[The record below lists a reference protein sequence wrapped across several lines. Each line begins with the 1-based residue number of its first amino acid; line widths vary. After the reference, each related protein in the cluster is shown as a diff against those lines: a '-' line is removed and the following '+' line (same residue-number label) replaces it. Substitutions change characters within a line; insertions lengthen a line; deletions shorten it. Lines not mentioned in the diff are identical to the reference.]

1 MRKKPPLSTKV
12 LAMGMSLLLVALVS
26 ISFTLWVTW
35 QLEGGAAAVNE
46 AGRLRM
52 NMLRILLAQQNE
64 SPAELARLRQR
75 FDDGLEL
82 LRSGDPVRP
91 LAVPW
96 NDETRAQYEHIRA
109 QWLALQAEW
118 ALNLPADDG
127 AAAVARGDAFVSEID
142 DFVQAIE
149 WRIMRWTA
157 TLHLFQL
164 FMMALAIAAVVA
176 FMALSHLL
184 VLNPVTRLQ
193 QALARVRQGDLGTRL
208 EVDTDDEFGQLA
220 DGFIRM
226 TRTLQASHQNLE
238 RKVRERNTTSA

>member
-1 MRKKPPLSTKV
+1 
-12 LAMGMSLLLVALVS
+12 MGMSLLLVALVS

-96 NDETRAQYEHIRA
+96 NDETRAQYGHIRA
-109 QWLALQAEW
+109 QWLALQAES

-220 DGFIRM
+220 DGFNLM

>member
-1 MRKKPPLSTKV
+1 
-12 LAMGMSLLLVALVS
+12 MGMSLLLVALVS

-96 NDETRAQYEHIRA
+96 NDETRAQ
-109 QWLALQAEW
+109 WLALQAES

-220 DGFIRM
+220 DGFNLM